1 MVPDGFGHFPEYREV
16 TGTPRG
22 VNGPYCVL
30 EHLQPLAPP
39 GRIKI
44 APWGR
49 AGDTLG
55 AGAVLRPVVAPSSPP
70 GAEIGPLCSPISANK
85 GPIWAR
91 IGPYSAWFRRVS
103 AFNYQHNYFLS
114 HISSQKNQI
123 LQQNSTTTNSSIQ
136 II

>member
-1 MVPDGFGHFPEYREV
+1 MCHLSAGSDQLRLLSLKDHPQSMFEV
-16 TGTPRG
+16 CSCVRASPAVGPPRTHT
-22 VNGPYCVL
+22 NR
-30 EHLQPLAPP
+30 PLGAS
-39 GRIKI
+39 RRYTRR
-44 APWGR
+44 WGR
-49 AGDTLG
+49 FCAQ
-55 AGAVLRPVVAPSSPP
+55 SSPP

-85 GPIWAR
+85 RPIWAR